1 MKPIDQL
8 LIRNVEIMD
17 LVGRQREKADVVI
30 CGDRIDKIGQVDFET
45 FAGQII
51 DATDHLLL
59 PGLIDMHVHLREPG
73 REDEETIESGC
84 AAAMAGGFTAV
95 CPMPNTE
102 PCCDNQEVVRFI
114 KKHAETQLVD
124 VLPIA
129 AITKGRAGNEITE
142 MVDLARSGAV
152 AFSDDGSPVR
162 NNAVMRRAME
172 YAGMVD
178 MLIIDHCED
187 ADLAAEGHMN
197 EGEMSTRLGVAGIP
211 NAAEE
216 IQVARDISLAR
227 LTGCRIHIA
236 HISARESVELV
247 RRAKQEGVPISCEV
261 TPHHLLFCEQD
272 LVDYD
277 TNLKMN
283 PPLRSAQD
291 IAALEDGLKD
301 GTIDVIASD
310 HAPHSVEEKDV
321 EFAAAPF
328 GVIGLETILGVVL
341 HQIVDRQVLSMEEA
355 LYRLSIAPRRLLKL
369 PVPQIHAGEPANFS
383 LIKPKDTWIVD
394 VKKTRS
400 RSRNS
405 PYDGMTLRGAVTA
418 VVNKGLIW
426 QPNF

>member
-84 AAAMAGGFTAV
+84 AAAMAGGFTGV

-162 NNAVMRRAME
+162 NNAVMRRPWS
-172 YAGMVD
+172 
-178 MLIIDHCED
+178 MLEWSI
-187 ADLAAEGHMN
+187 
-197 EGEMSTRLGVAGIP
+197 
-211 NAAEE
+211 
-216 IQVARDISLAR
+216 
-227 LTGCRIHIA
+227 
-236 HISARESVELV
+236 
-247 RRAKQEGVPISCEV
+247 
-261 TPHHLLFCEQD
+261 
-272 LVDYD
+272 
-277 TNLKMN
+277 
-283 PPLRSAQD
+283 
-291 IAALEDGLKD
+291 
-301 GTIDVIASD
+301 SD
-310 HAPHSVEEKDV
+310 HRP
-321 EFAAAPF
+321 
-328 GVIGLETILGVVL
+328 L
-341 HQIVDRQVLSMEEA
+341 
-355 LYRLSIAPRRLLKL
+355 
-369 PVPQIHAGEPANFS
+369 
-383 LIKPKDTWIVD
+383 
-394 VKKTRS
+394 
-400 RSRNS
+400 
-405 PYDGMTLRGAVTA
+405 
-418 VVNKGLIW
+418 
-426 QPNF
+426 